1 MHKKISIRVW
11 FPAVIVIT
19 MVVVAVVLTVASS
32 YVNDMLYR
40 QSRADMERQSNA
52 VVNAVG
58 RETYRMIDTINNIY
72 YKVIKDNRSSLSVKK
87 QDFVALCN
95 QKHSGIVS
103 ISLYD
108 SEGNLLLSRS
118 ISCIHRQFSFSL
130 RKSWKLWM
138 NVTLRF

>member
-19 MVVVAVVLTVASS
+19 MVVMVAVVLTVASS

-72 YKVIKDNRSSLSVKK
+72 YKVDDRTTLLNIKDDEYVLVSTYFCGSL
-87 QDFVALCN
+87 Q
-95 QKHSGIVS
+95 
-103 ISLYD
+103 
-108 SEGNLLLSRS
+108 SEAQRYS
-118 ISCIHRQFSFSL
+118 QYF
-130 RKSWKLWM
+130 
-138 NVTLRF
+138 TL

>member
-19 MVVVAVVLTVASS
+19 MVVMVAVVLTVASS

-87 QDFVALCN
+87 TGFC
-95 QKHSGIVS
+95 G
-103 ISLYD
+103 SL
-108 SEGNLLLSRS
+108 
-118 ISCIHRQFSFSL
+118 
-130 RKSWKLWM
+130 
-138 NVTLRF
+138 

>member
-19 MVVVAVVLTVASS
+19 MVVMVAVVLTVASS

-87 QDFVALCN
+87 TGFC
-95 QKHSGIVS
+95 G
-103 ISLYD
+103 SLQ
-108 SEGNLLLSRS
+108 SEAQRYS
-118 ISCIHRQFSFSL
+118 QYF
-130 RKSWKLWM
+130 
-138 NVTLRF
+138 TL